1 MKIKIITI
9 HSIPNFG
16 SVFQSYALFRYLKS
30 RGFKDTELID
40 YEPPY
45 FKTRTLRA
53 FAGKML
59 NFKSYCKRKRKF
71 RAFVEKNIPITG
83 RKFSSLQELES
94 YDLPAEISFGM
105 FTTIAERTTPI
116 N

>member
-16 SVFQSYALFRYLKS
+16 SVFQSYALCRYLKS

-71 RAFVEKNIPITG
+71 RAFVEKTFP
-83 RKFSSLQELES
+83 
-94 YDLPAEISFGM
+94 
-105 FTTIAERTTPI
+105 
-116 N
+116 